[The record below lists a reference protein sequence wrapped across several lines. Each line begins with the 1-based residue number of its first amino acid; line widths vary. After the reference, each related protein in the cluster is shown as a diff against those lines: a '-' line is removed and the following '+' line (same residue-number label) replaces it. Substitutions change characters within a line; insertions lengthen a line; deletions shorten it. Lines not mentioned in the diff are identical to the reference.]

1 MEVAMGRSGLA
12 LEKTRLVIQEPD
24 GRTMVRSVAEV
35 VILGSKVRSGPI
47 TLRGQCTLWIGMKED
62 GKLRSAFLF
71 LDNLS
76 GLSRADALLIGA
88 GVLALGVGIGRAW
101 GI

>member
-1 MEVAMGRSGLA
+1 MGRSGLA
-12 LEKTRLVIQEPD
+12 LEKSRLVIQEPD
-24 GRTMVRSVAEV
+24 GRTMVRSVADV
-35 VILGSKVRSGPI
+35 VILGTKVRGPI
-47 TLRGQCTLWIGMKED
+47 TLRGQCTVYVGMKED

-88 GVLALGVGIGRAW
+88 GVLALGIGIGRAW